1 MGVLYIKF
9 LSRPFGNPF
18 EGKGKIRKGKEK
30 KRKKRR
36 KEREQARKP
45 SIMRTGQISQ

>member
-30 KRKKRR
+30 KKEKRK
-36 KEREQARKP
+36 
-45 SIMRTGQISQ
+45 RTSPETEHYADRTD